1 MSTLNNVFAKLKEM
15 FGHGLKM
22 DDKGDWYV
30 GRYLIA
36 PQLGEFD
43 EVEEFVVYDTAVYD
57 WEVIGE
63 EPDDGEKVWWR
74 CRSVEGLY
82 LVLC

>member
-1 MSTLNNVFAKLKEM
+1 MNTLKSVFEKLKEL

-30 GRYLIA
+30 GRYLIV
-36 PQLGEFD
+36 PQFGDRGFD
-43 EVEEFVVYDTAVYD
+43 EFVIYDTAIYD
-57 WEVIGE
+57 WEVIGD

-74 CRSVEGLY
+74 CQSIEELY
-82 LVLC
+82 FVLC